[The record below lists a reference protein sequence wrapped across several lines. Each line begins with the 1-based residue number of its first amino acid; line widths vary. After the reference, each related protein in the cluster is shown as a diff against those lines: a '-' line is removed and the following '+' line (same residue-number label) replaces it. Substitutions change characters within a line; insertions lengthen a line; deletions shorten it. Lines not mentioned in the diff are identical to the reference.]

1 VEHGRS
7 PLRQHQKQQAR
18 KGKRLRAGSKSNMA
32 KKGTIAPLAKQALA
46 NGVSVDDLVAAHP
59 ELDEKALRRGYA
71 QVKSKAGKA
80 KPAGKK
86 KAAKKASKKA
96 GKRAPAAAQSDA
108 PQSARRVFRSDGTTE
123 LLPPV
128 ASKPGA
134 DPEVRRFILQHGTK
148 AVKAALAEL
157 DS

>member
-7 PLRQHQKQQAR
+7 PLAQHQKQQAR

-46 NGVSVDDLVAAHP
+46 DGVSVDDLVAAHP
-59 ELDEKALRRGYA
+59 ELDEKALRRGFA

-80 KPAGKK
+80 KPKGK
-86 KAAKKASKKA
+86 KKASKKA
-96 GKRAPAAAQSDA
+96 SRKASNPTRTVRGDIEGERKPFFAS
-108 PQSARRVFRSDGTTE
+108 
-123 LLPPV
+123 PPV

-148 AVKAALAEL
+148 AIKAALAEL
-157 DS
+157 ES